1 MYPNHVMECIDSVDL
16 VEARDLVFL
25 RGKEFYLVGQTD
37 FFKTI
42 DLE

>member
-1 MYPNHVMECIDSVDL
+1 MYPNHIMEHIDSVDI

-25 RGKEFYLVGQTD
+25 RGKEFYLVGQMD

-42 DLE
+42 ELV